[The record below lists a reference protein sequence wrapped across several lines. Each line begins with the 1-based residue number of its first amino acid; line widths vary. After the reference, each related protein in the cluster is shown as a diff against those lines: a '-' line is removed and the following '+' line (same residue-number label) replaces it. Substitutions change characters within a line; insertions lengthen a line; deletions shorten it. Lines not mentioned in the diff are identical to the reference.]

1 MSDEADWRARL
12 RERARAGLNRMQDG
26 VVAFERDGGV
36 EGLRERMAE
45 TLNRREQA
53 LLEGQHTLNPEYVRQ
68 LQTWYARLETP
79 YGADAATVRKAFRDL
94 MRRYHPDRFTDDPE
108 REAKATRLSQELTVA
123 YEGLIAH
130 LER

>member
-1 MSDEADWRARL
+1 MSADNDWRARL
-12 RERARAGLNRMQDG
+12 LRTARAGLNRVQDE
-26 VVAFERDGGV
+26 VVAFERDGGID
-36 EGLRERMAE
+36 GLRERVAE
-45 TLNRREQA
+45 TFNRREQA

-79 YGADAATVRKAFRDL
+79 YGSDAATVRRAFRDL